1 MSAARRCAWL
11 CYASGYP
18 HLPVVPLMTSFPRVL
33 AGVLTILLATNPVG
47 LVHAAG
53 DEEVF
58 DVAKHYTVKVRTQV
72 ELPFFGDRKG
82 TSIGAGFVVDSQ
94 RGWIMSNAHVVS
106 RSPSKVSV
114 SFLGNGF
121 VPAKKLFVDPY
132 VDLAILEVD
141 PKAHRRK
148 LNAAQLDC
156 RALPAIGHAVGAF
169 GHPWDLS
176 YTGTRG
182 IISGVTSKFS
192 GALEMLQTDAP
203 INPGNSGGPLISLK
217 TGMVVGVNTASRKSS
232 QNTNFAV
239 PMVQACR
246 VLELL
251 RAGRDPSPPELP
263 VVFYKDVDESKQLR
277 VAQVH
282 AERDDMKLQVGDE
295 IRGVEGEEE
304 SVESKGRLIHLLR
317 GRLDQASLHVVRDD
331 AAVTLTGRFAAAES
345 VTRRRGA
352 YASGLLVA
360 ATPWRDLGDLADTR
374 LALMVHYVERGSA
387 ADAQKIESG
396 DLLVAV
402 DGQPVTE
409 LDDLQRRLKAAQA
422 AKKEVKLR
430 LLRLGDIEDG
440 LFVYIE
446 RPLPVANLR
455 LIGGQSE

>member
-1 MSAARRCAWL
+1 MSTVRL
-11 CYASGYP
+11 FFVS
-18 HLPVVPLMTSFPRVL
+18 LLVLVPVVAP
-33 AGVLTILLATNPVG
+33 GVTTR
-47 LVHAAG
+47 AAG

-58 DVAKHYTVKVRTQV
+58 DVAKYYTVKVRTQV

-82 TSIGAGFVVDSQ
+82 TAIGAGFVVDSR

-106 RSPSKVSV
+106 RSPSRVSV
-114 SFLGNGF
+114 SFLGNGY
-121 VPAKKLFVDPY
+121 VPAKKLYVDPY
-132 VDLAILEVD
+132 VDLALIEID
-141 PKAHRRK
+141 PKVVGHK
-148 LNAAQLDC
+148 LKSAELDC
-156 RALPAIGHAVGAF
+156 KALPAIGHAVGAF

-217 TGMVVGVNTASRKSS
+217 TGKVVGVNTASRKSS

-263 VVFYKDVDESKQLR
+263 VAFYKDVDESKRLR

-282 AERDDMKLQVGDE
+282 ADRDDIKLQVGDE
-295 IRGVEGEEE
+295 VRGVDGEKD
-304 SVESKGRLIHLLR
+304 SIESKGRLIHLLR
-317 GRLDQASLHVVRDD
+317 GRLDHVSLRVLRGDKP
-331 AAVTLTGRFAAAES
+331 VTLTGRFAPAET
-345 VTRRRGA
+345 VTHRRGV

-374 LALMVHYVERGSA
+374 LSLMVHYVERGSA
-387 ADAQKIESG
+387 ADAQRIESG

-402 DGQPVTE
+402 DGQPVSKLE
-409 LDDLQRRLKAAQA
+409 DLQKQLQEAQLA
-422 AKKEVKLR
+422 NKQVKLR
-430 LLRLGDIEDG
+430 LMRLGDIEDG
-440 LFVYIE
+440 LFVYLE
-446 RPLPVANLR
+446 RPLPVAGLR
-455 LIGGQSE
+455 LISGQPK

>member
-1 MSAARRCAWL
+1 MARLSILFCGFL
-11 CYASGYP
+11 S
-18 HLPVVPLMTSFPRVL
+18 VL
-33 AGVLTILLATNPVG
+33 AVAGPIGTAR
-47 LVHAAG
+47 AAG

-82 TSIGAGFVVDSQ
+82 TSIGAGFVVDTQ

-121 VPAKKLFVDPY
+121 VPARKLYVDPY
-132 VDLAILEVD
+132 VDLAIIEVD
-141 PKAHRRK
+141 ARAHRK
-148 LNAAQLDC
+148 QLAAAQLDC
-156 RALPAIGHAVGAF
+156 RELPAIGHAVGAF

-217 TGMVVGVNTASRKSS
+217 SGKVVGVNTASRKSS

-263 VVFYKDVDESKQLR
+263 VVFYKDVDENKQLR

-282 AERDDMKLQVGDE
+282 ADRDQMKLKVGDE
-295 IRGVEGEEE
+295 IRGVQGEDDG
-304 SVESKGRLIHLLR
+304 VESKGRLIHLLR
-317 GRLDQASLHVVRDD
+317 GRLDQATLRVVRDE
-331 AAVTLTGRFAAAES
+331 APVTLDGRFAPAES
-345 VTRRRGA
+345 VTRRRGV
-352 YASGLLVA
+352 YTSGLLIA
-360 ATPWRDLGDLADTR
+360 ATPWKDLGDLADTR
-374 LALMVHYVERGSA
+374 LALMVHHVERGSA
-387 ADAQKIESG
+387 ADAQKVENG
-396 DLLVAV
+396 DLLVAL

-409 LDDLQRRLKAAQA
+409 LDDLQRRLRDAQA
-422 AKKEVKLR
+422 AKKDVKLR
-430 LLRLGDIEDG
+430 LLRLGDIEEG
-440 LFVYIE
+440 LFVYLE
-446 RPLPVANLR
+446 RPLAVVNLR
-455 LIGGQSE
+455 LIGGQPD

>member
-1 MSAARRCAWL
+1 
-11 CYASGYP
+11 
-18 HLPVVPLMTSFPRVL
+18 
-33 AGVLTILLATNPVG
+33 
-47 LVHAAG
+47 
-53 DEEVF
+53 
-58 DVAKHYTVKVRTQV
+58 
-72 ELPFFGDRKG
+72 
-82 TSIGAGFVVDSQ
+82 
-94 RGWIMSNAHVVS
+94 
-106 RSPSKVSV
+106 
-114 SFLGNGF
+114 
-121 VPAKKLFVDPY
+121 
-132 VDLAILEVD
+132 
-141 PKAHRRK
+141 
-148 LNAAQLDC
+148 
-156 RALPAIGHAVGAF
+156 
-169 GHPWDLS
+169 
-176 YTGTRG
+176 
-182 IISGVTSKFS
+182 
-192 GALEMLQTDAP
+192 
-203 INPGNSGGPLISLK
+203 
-217 TGMVVGVNTASRKSS
+217 MVVGVNTASRKSS